1 MLAGNLAG
9 NPHSVCVEKNYKQ
22 IRSLYVY
29 KRTDAYI
36 YIHAICSMPGRFP
49 KIYPKHEPHVPKIVV
64 NIWVYGDVSL
74 QAGISK
80 GCIVWTKRSWAWR
93 VSNIAE
99 PWLH

>member
-1 MLAGNLAG
+1 MFV
-9 NPHSVCVEKNYKQ
+9 SKKNYKQ

-29 KRTDAYI
+29 KHRERDIYIYI

-80 GCIVWTKRSWAWR
+80 GCIV
-93 VSNIAE
+93 
-99 PWLH
+99 

>member
-36 YIHAICSMPGRFP
+36 YIYTCHMLHAR
-49 KIYPKHEPHVPKIVV
+49 KISQDLP
-64 NIWVYGDVSL
+64 
-74 QAGISK
+74 Q
-80 GCIVWTKRSWAWR
+80 T
-93 VSNIAE
+93 
-99 PWLH
+99 

>member
-36 YIHAICSMPGRFP
+36 YIYMPYAPCPEDFPRFTP
-49 KIYPKHEPHVPKIVV
+49 NMNHMFLKL
-64 NIWVYGDVSL
+64 S
-74 QAGISK
+74 
-80 GCIVWTKRSWAWR
+80 
-93 VSNIAE
+93 
-99 PWLH
+99 